1 MDKLERAKT
10 WCPEC
15 GTGVPID
22 EDGCCTMCGAGAVG
36 PGADQALRLLDAV
49 EGVEEWMVEWL
60 TAPDTDQAWEH
71 VPEDLTVKVGEEP
84 RWTRVDARI
93 ADTLQAILDAKGGG

>member
-1 MDKLERAKT
+1 MDKLERAKVLVAQRAES
-10 WCPEC
+10 CRAMLFHGEA
-15 GTGVPID
+15 
-22 EDGCCTMCGAGAVG
+22 EAMAH
-36 PGADQALRLLDAV
+36 ALRILEAV